1 MTIAQFPAF
10 ARQYWQE
17 IRSRLLAGTYHPA
30 PVRRVFIPKPNGD
43 LRPLGIP
50 TVLDRVIQQAIAQM
64 LTPLFDPHFSTH
76 SYGFR
81 HGKRAHQAVRSV
93 QAAAQAG
100 YGYAVDCD
108 LKSFFDTVKFDR
120 LMRLLARRI
129 SDKRVLRLIGA
140 YLRAGVKLPEGSV
153 EATTQGVPQ
162 GGPLSPLLAN
172 IMLDPLDKE
181 LEARGPALCALRRR
195 LPDSGPEP
203 PGRTA
208 GHAERHSVCGSPAQA
223 GGQPP
228 EKPGGGLVGLHL
240 PRLPNTPG
248 QNRVDR

>member
-1 MTIAQFPAF
+1 MKPIGRVPEQRLLQLEHGASSTDLLERILCPENLRRAWLRVKANGGAAGADGMTIAQFPAF
-10 ARQYWQE
+10 ARQYWPE
-17 IRSRLLAGTYHPA
+17 LRSRLLAGTYHPA

-50 TVLDRVIQQAIAQM
+50 TVLDRVIQQAISQV

-81 HGKRAHQAVRSV
+81 YGRRAHQAVRSV

-120 LMRLLARRI
+120 LMRLLARRVT
-129 SDKRVLRLIGA
+129 DPRVLRLIGA

-162 GGPLSPLLAN
+162 GGPLTP
-172 IMLDPLDKE
+172 
-181 LEARGPALCALRRR
+181 
-195 LPDSGPEP
+195 
-203 PGRTA
+203 RT
-208 GHAERHSVCGSPAQA
+208 QWI
-223 GGQPP
+223 
-228 EKPGGGLVGLHL
+228 
-240 PRLPNTPG
+240 T
-248 QNRVDR
+248 

>member
-1 MTIAQFPAF
+1 MKANRGAAGVDGMTIAQFPAF

-17 IRSRLLAGTYHPA
+17 IRARLFAGTYHPA

-81 HGKRAHQAVRSV
+81 YGKRAHQAVRSV
-93 QAAAQAG
+93 EAAAGAG
-100 YGYAVDCD
+100 YQYAVDCD

-120 LMRLLARRI
+120 LMKLLARRI

-140 YLRAGVKLPEGSV
+140 YLRAGVKLPEGRV

-162 GGPLSPLLAN
+162 GGPLTP
-172 IMLDPLDKE
+172 
-181 LEARGPALCALRRR
+181 
-195 LPDSGPEP
+195 
-203 PGRTA
+203 RT
-208 GHAERHSVCGSPAQA
+208 QWI
-223 GGQPP
+223 
-228 EKPGGGLVGLHL
+228 
-240 PRLPNTPG
+240 T
-248 QNRVDR
+248 

>member
-1 MTIAQFPAF
+1 MKPSGRVIAQRLLQLEHGASSEDLLERILSPENLQAAWLRVKANGGAAGVDGMTIAQFPAF
-10 ARQYWQE
+10 ARQHWGK
-17 IRSRLLAGTYHPA
+17 IRSRLMAGTYHPA

-50 TVLDRVIQQAIAQM
+50 TVLDRVIQQAIAQL
-64 LTPLFDPHFSTH
+64 LTPVFDPHFSTH

-93 QAAAQAG
+93 QEAAQAG
-100 YGYAVDCD
+100 YAYAVDCD

-140 YLRAGVKLPEGSV
+140 YLRAGVQLEDGKV

-181 LEARGPALCALRRR
+181 LERRGLRFARRPY
-195 LPDSGPEP
+195 
-203 PGRTA
+203 
-208 GHAERHSVCGSPAQA
+208 
-223 GGQPP
+223 
-228 EKPGGGLVGLHL
+228 
-240 PRLPNTPG
+240 
-248 QNRVDR
+248 